1 MNINGILDLSPSVV
15 NAAKAVGID
24 VKDIFEQFILLER
37 IKHVSLSLISL
48 LVIASFFAALKWNR
62 NPNRHDED
70 KLPDELIAILAL
82 CAAIFVIMLINNIVH
97 IVMPEPY
104 ALEALIKAMHGS

>member
-1 MNINGILDLSPSVV
+1 MDINSTLDLSPSVV
-15 NAAKAVGID
+15 NTAKAIGIN
-24 VKDIFEQFILLER
+24 VKDMFEQFIFLER

-48 LVIASFFAALKWNR
+48 LVIASFVAALKWNR

-70 KLPDELIAILAL
+70 KLSDELIAILAL
-82 CAAIFVIMLINNIVH
+82 CAAIFVIMLITNIIH

-104 ALEALIKAMHGS
+104 ALKALMQAIHGS